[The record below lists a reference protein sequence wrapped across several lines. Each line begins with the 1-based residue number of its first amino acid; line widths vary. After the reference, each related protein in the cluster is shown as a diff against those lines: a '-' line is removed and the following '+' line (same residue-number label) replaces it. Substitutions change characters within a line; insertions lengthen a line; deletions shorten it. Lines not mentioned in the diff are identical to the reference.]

1 MAAVSYN
8 MRTGLALFLL
18 TIFAA
23 LLSDAYASGRKA
35 PVLRRSDNGTFVYS
49 GERKDVPDYDKPP
62 RKIFDYDDVSR
73 RLASRAML
81 TKGGGP
87 GVVEGTI
94 RVVVLRIAFRN
105 NSMPG
110 LTSIST
116 DGDFDLTPG
125 GTSLIDPTPHNSVY
139 FSGHMQGLHNYIDL
153 QSCGKLQ
160 VEWDILPQEENGS
173 YKLSDIADYGPG
185 SGGGWTTPQLAHFLY
200 DAVVTAD
207 QELADQGYPVR
218 LSDYDAVILVHAGAD
233 LQSDYYSDSPNDIPS
248 FFARLGDVDQIPI
261 EGGSTIISEISV
273 VPETATQDGIHGS
286 QASVLAHEFGHVLG
300 LPDLYDVYYGMP
312 IVGVWDQM
320 DSGSQVGVYLI
331 DGDEEIYVL
340 GILPAGFGAWSK
352 YMLGWLDVD
361 TVQTFDNE
369 IALSALEKCPSR
381 AVRVDITGDEYYLIE
396 NRAAETDDI
405 YTQPVWDPVSGVVI
419 GWGNCLNCDEG
430 EVDEYEWELVNT
442 YDILL
447 PTESD
452 YPSSDGG
459 PGLLVWHIDE
469 SFIADRWY
477 ENEVNSRWPFGVWLV
492 EAGGETDLGNPYS
505 GYRMGWFDDAF
516 YAGNSEVMSD
526 STFPS
531 AWSNWGVPSGVR
543 LENVSGRDT
552 LMTFG
557 AGVRDIDYSEPFV
570 PATTIPDGGALHLA
584 GQNRSVLV
592 DAFGGVYVTGHDE
605 MVAHVAV
612 PAMTPMLLAP
622 GFDSSDGADA
632 VIIVGA
638 DGLFHALSTYDWE
651 AINDSWP
658 ASFGAGPV
666 THPALFTADEDVMIA
681 AVFDDGS
688 MRLTGRSA
696 VDEVDPYYLPDG
708 MSFSGNLVIEDD
720 GTGNSTHMV
729 ILVTGQVTGE
739 TRLSRFSPVDGNI
752 VQLLGWDPVIPLSQ
766 TDMSGRIVLLGGD
779 LDPAADGYEFY
790 VVAMSTGR
798 VICCGQDGIISD
810 RSLGK
815 AVISVP
821 ALQDMNGDSYI
832 DIVMTDGINIHVR
845 GTTGSSITGW
855 PRNIND
861 MFVLPMEIRITAAL
875 TTASSSEG
883 AWVAVGTDAGIFFI
897 LDHMGELVPGY
908 PKRIAS
914 SLNQPVELTVSGE
927 EGQYIYLDMIY
938 NHGINEFYD
947 FRPPGGSVKWRRGDF
962 GPPDPDISWPMLY
975 GDTGRTGF
983 ASGSSGFDTAIPAW
997 TELEEGITIYP
1008 NPSRT
1013 GKVSVHF
1020 SAPESGKASIRIMT
1034 LTGELI
1040 FEETKQLSGGEDEFE
1055 ISMLDKASG
1064 VYICRLEIEAGSR
1077 SVSINRKF
1085 AVIR

>member
-1 MAAVSYN
+1 MI
-8 MRTGLALFLL
+8 LFLL
-18 TIFAA
+18 TICAA
-23 LLSDAYASGRKA
+23 LLTDAFASGQQA
-35 PVLRRSDNGTFVYS
+35 PVFRRSDRGTFVYT
-49 GERKDVPDYDKPP
+49 GERKAVPDYGKPL
-62 RKIFDYDDVSR
+62 RKIFDFDDVSR
-73 RLASRAML
+73 KRVGRAML
-81 TKGGGP
+81 ESSGEP

-94 RVVVLRIAFRN
+94 RVVVLRIAFEN

-110 LTSIST
+110 LTSVLP

-125 GTSLIDPTPHNSVY
+125 GTSLIDPTPHNSIY
-139 FSGHMQGLHNYIDL
+139 FSGHMQGLRNYIEL

-160 VEWDILPQEENGS
+160 VEWDILPQEEDAS

-185 SGGGWTTPQLAHFLY
+185 AGGGWTTPQLAHFLY
-200 DAVVTAD
+200 DAVVKAD
-207 QELADQGYPVR
+207 QELAAQGYPVR
-218 LSDYDAVILVHAGAD
+218 LSDYDAIILVHAGAD
-233 LQSDYYSDSPNDIPS
+233 LQSDFNADSPNDIPS
-248 FFARLGDVDQIPI
+248 FFARLGDGDQIPI
-261 EGGSTIISEISV
+261 EGGTTIISEISV

-300 LPDLYDVYYGMP
+300 LPDLYDVYYGIP

-331 DGDEEIYVL
+331 DGDEEIYAL

-352 YMLGWLDVD
+352 YTLGWLDVD

-369 IALSALEKCPSR
+369 IALSAIEKCPSR
-381 AVRVDITGDEYYLIE
+381 AVRVNITSDEYYLIE

-405 YTQPVWDPVSGVVI
+405 YTQPVWDPVSGVII

-430 EVDEYEWELVNT
+430 EVEEYEWELVNT

-477 ENEVNSRWPFGVWLV
+477 NNEVNSRWPFGVWIV

-505 GYRMGWFDDAF
+505 GYRMGWYDDAF
-516 YAGNSEVMSD
+516 YEGNSEVMSD

-531 AWSNWGVPSGVR
+531 SWSNWGVPSGVR

-557 AGVRDIDYSEPFV
+557 VGVRDIDVSVPFI
-570 PATTIPDGGALHLA
+570 PTTSIPEGGALHLP

-592 DAFGGVYVTGHDE
+592 DAFGGVYVTGHSE
-605 MVAHVAV
+605 KVAQVAV

-622 GFDSSDGADA
+622 EFDSSDGADA

-638 DGLFHALSTYDWE
+638 DGLFHTLSTYDWE

-658 ASFGAGPV
+658 ASFGSVPT
-666 THPALFTADEDVMIA
+666 THPVIFTDNGDVMIA

-688 MRLTGRSA
+688 LRLIGSSA
-696 VDEVDPYYLPDG
+696 ADAVDPYYSFDG

-720 GTGNSTHMV
+720 GTGNSTCMT
-729 ILVTGQVTGE
+729 ILVTEQIVTE
-739 TRLSRFSPVDGNI
+739 DYAAEPRLTRFSPVDGSI
-752 VQLLGWDPVIPLSQ
+752 VSLMGWNPVIPLSQ
-766 TDMSGRIVLLGGD
+766 EDRAGEIVLLGGD
-779 LDPAADGYEFY
+779 LDPVADGNEFY

-810 RSLGK
+810 RKLGK
-815 AVISVP
+815 AITSVP

-832 DIVMTDGINIHVR
+832 DIVMTDGINIYVR

-861 MFVLPMEIRITAAL
+861 MFVLPLEVRITAAL

-883 AWVAVGTDAGIFFI
+883 AWVVAGTDAGIFFI
-897 LDHMGELVPGY
+897 FDHLGELVPGY

-914 SLNQPVELTVSGE
+914 SLEQPVELTVSGD
-927 EGQYIYLDMIY
+927 EGQYIYLDMIH
-938 NHGINEFYD
+938 NQGINEYYD

-962 GPPDPDISWPMLY
+962 GPPDPELSWPMLY
-975 GDTGRTGF
+975 GDMGRTAF
-983 ASGSSGFDTAIPAW
+983 ASASNGFDTDIPEW
-997 TELEEGITIYP
+997 TELEEGVTIYP
-1008 NPSRT
+1008 NPSKT

-1020 SAPESGKASIRIMT
+1020 SAPEAGEARIRIMT

-1040 FEETKQLSGGEDEFE
+1040 FEERKRLAGGEDEFE
-1055 ISMLDKASG
+1055 ISMLNKASG
-1064 VYICRLEIEAGSR
+1064 VYICRLEIESGGR
-1077 SVSINRKF
+1077 SIRVNRKF
-1085 AVIR
+1085 AIIR